1 MADREHGAF
10 GPTRFSRGRMFI
22 HGGGAK
28 RSVRR
33 FDRIVILS
41 DFEQAAPRRP
51 PSHDK
56 IGRRLCATVSLR

>member
-1 MADREHGAF
+1 
-10 GPTRFSRGRMFI
+10 MFI

-41 DFEQAAPRRP
+41 DFEQADPRRP

-56 IGRRLCATVSLR
+56 VARRLCATVNRR

>member
-1 MADREHGAF
+1 
-10 GPTRFSRGRMFI
+10 MFI

-41 DFEQAAPRRP
+41 DFEQAAA
-51 PSHDK
+51 
-56 IGRRLCATVSLR
+56 RLPTTRSLGASAQP